1 MPAMNI
7 SLQRRIGK
15 LPRTP
20 ETSYGQSTIFG
31 NTHRGFGLRMPTPTG
46 KGFFGLGGSHNS
58 DTSGGDGGVD
68 AWYGGSESLKNMP
81 VPGVYGIGNA
91 PSSIMKTRPTH
102 WNTPGLFGT
111 VEDSLV
117 KHQTLAALLGL
128 GMVMYMLK

>member
-15 LPRTP
+15 LPKTVEAP
-20 ETSYGQSTIFG
+20 YGQSTIFG
-31 NTHRGFGLRMPTPTG
+31 NSHRGFGTRMPTPTG
-46 KGFFGLGGSHNS
+46 KGFFGLGSHSS
-58 DTSGGDGGVD
+58 DTSMGDGKVHI
-68 AWYGGSESLKNMP
+68 YGNDGTRNLP
-81 VPGVYGIGNA
+81 VAGVYGIGNA
-91 PSSIMKTRPTH
+91 SDNQSIMMNKPTH